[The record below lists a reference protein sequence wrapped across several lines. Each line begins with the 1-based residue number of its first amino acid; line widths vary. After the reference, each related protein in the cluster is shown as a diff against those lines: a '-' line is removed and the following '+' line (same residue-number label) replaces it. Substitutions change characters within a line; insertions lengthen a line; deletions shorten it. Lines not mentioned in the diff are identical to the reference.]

1 MSILDEYDSLEKRS
15 DKELLLREFQDID
28 PDQIPAAYKAWFDI
42 MFEYLVKD
50 IPVEDKGIIL
60 YLFDQ
65 CKFNHR
71 IYLRDFGYEYPIV
84 TIVEK
89 WSYTDRLKDLMSS
102 WIAVVLNTQTFT
114 STSKD
119 IMQQWIMHWI
129 CMITGMDNLGES
141 QAEIKGDRWINDYYV
156 YSLNT
161 GHQSISI
168 NGYKNRLIQSNY
180 HKYKQY
186 IYQLLDI
193 YNIKKES

>member
-1 MSILDEYDSLEKRS
+1 MSILDEYDSLERRN
-15 DKELLLREFQDID
+15 DKELLLQEFRDID
-28 PDQIPAAYKAWFDI
+28 PNQIPAAYKAWFDI

-50 IPVEDKGIIL
+50 ISVEDKGIVL

-71 IYLRDFGYEYPIV
+71 IYLRDFGYECPIV

-89 WSYTDRLKDLMSS
+89 WSHPDRLKDLMSS
-102 WIAVVLNTQTFT
+102 WIGMVLNNQTF
-114 STSKD
+114 TSKD
-119 IMQQWIMHWI
+119 IMHWI
-129 CMITGMDNLGES
+129 CLITGLEGYGEN

-161 GHQSISI
+161 HQSFASI
-168 NGYKNRLIQSNY
+168 DGYKNRPIQSNY

-186 IYQLLDI
+186 IYQLLKI
-193 YNIKKES
+193 YNIKKESE